1 MATLK
6 EIAEKYGFGCKIKWK
21 ARLSGTTYIDTLI
34 KSPEKSFDY
43 RLIGISGTYTDFS
56 EESDFQVEYV
66 SGGDK
71 NQGLDLADLQTIGG
85 LCSKVMN
92 QLKKE
97 VSADINDYIEND
109 LPELIND
116 LLTKKGCVKLNDKIT
131 NLADIA
137 QILMNLT
144 VLIDD
149 YIHATQEIKK

>member
-6 EIAEKYGFGCKIKWK
+6 EIAEKYGFGCKVKWE
-21 ARLSGTTYIDTLI
+21 AWLSGTTYIDTLI
-34 KSPEKSFDY
+34 KSPEKSFNY
-43 RLIGISGTYTDFS
+43 RLIGSNGTYTDFS
-56 EESDFQVEYV
+56 EKTDFQVEYV

-71 NQGLDLADLQTIGG
+71 NQVLDRADLQTIDD
-85 LCSKVMN
+85 LCSKVMD

-97 VSADINDYIEND
+97 VSVDINDYVEND

-116 LLTKKGCVKLNDKIT
+116 LLTKNGCVELNDKIT
-131 NLADIA
+131 GLAEIA
-137 QILMNLT
+137 QHLINLI